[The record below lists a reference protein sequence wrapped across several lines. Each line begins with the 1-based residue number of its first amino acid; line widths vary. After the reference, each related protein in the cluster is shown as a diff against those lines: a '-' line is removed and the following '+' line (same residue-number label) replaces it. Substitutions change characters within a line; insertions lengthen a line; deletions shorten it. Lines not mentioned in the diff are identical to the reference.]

1 LIFPERKNGM
11 RLNELLFELSIPT
24 LPAEAELTLTGL
36 TDDTRRLEPGY
47 LFVCQRGSNY
57 DGHDF
62 LQQAAEKGAVAAIVE
77 RVPDDRPASL
87 PLILVKS
94 IDARFLKDLGGAY
107 YDYPDRKLKLIGIV
121 GTKGKTTST
130 FLVKSILEAA
140 GHRVGLV
147 GTVTNLVGDE
157 PLETG
162 EVHNTT
168 PGILELQR
176 LFAKMAAAGAEY
188 VVMEVSSH
196 AIHQQ
201 RITGL
206 SFCCGLFTNITRD
219 HLDYHG
225 TFAEYLR
232 VKSQFFI
239 DLPETARAAIN
250 ADDPSAAGIIAQT
263 TAKVCSYAIDTSAD
277 IRAEAIQ
284 LSAKGVSLQVIFPQG
299 KIGLDLKLVGKFNVY
314 NALGAFATGLAL
326 GIAPEKIKAGL
337 EGITGVPGRFQP
349 VAGDWPFGVIVDYA
363 HTPDSLANILRTG
376 RELAGAGHL
385 ILVFGCG
392 GDRDR
397 GKRPLMGEIAA
408 GIADYTIITSDNP
421 RSEEPRQIIDEIE
434 TGFREATSQA
444 LYHVETDRAAAIG
457 QAINKAAAGD
467 LVIIA
472 GKGHETYQIFADR
485 TSHFDDREA
494 ALAALKER
502 FHG

>member
-1 LIFPERKNGM
+1 M
-11 RLNELLFELSIPT
+11 RLNELLFELCIPT
-24 LPAEAELTLTGL
+24 LPAEADIVLTGL

-47 LFVCQRGSNY
+47 LFVCQRGASR

-77 RVPDDRPASL
+77 RVPDDRPAGL
-87 PLILVKS
+87 PLIQVKC
-94 IDARFLKDLGGAY
+94 IDAGFLKELGGAFY
-107 YDYPDRKLKLIGIV
+107 NYPDRKLKLIGIV

-140 GHRVGLV
+140 GHRVGLI
-147 GTVTNLVGDE
+147 GTISNLVGDE

-168 PGILELQR
+168 PGVLELQR

-201 RITGL
+201 RIAGL
-206 SFCCGLFTNITRD
+206 SFCCGLFSNITRD

-232 VKSQFFI
+232 VKSKFFT
-239 DLPETARAAIN
+239 DLPKMAHAVIN
-250 ADDPSAAGIIAQT
+250 ADDPNAAGIIIQT
-263 TAKVCSYAIDTSAD
+263 AAKVYTYAIDAPAD
-277 IRAEAIQ
+277 IRAEVVQ
-284 LSAKGVSLQVIFPQG
+284 LSARGVSLAVAFPQG
-299 KIGLDLKLVGKFNVY
+299 KVALDLKLVGKFNVY
-314 NALGAFATGLAL
+314 NALGAFSTGFSL
-326 GIAPEKIKAGL
+326 GITPEKIKAGL
-337 EGITGVPGRFQP
+337 EGMTGVPGRFQP

-376 RELAGAGHL
+376 RELVGVGHL

-421 RSEEPRQIIDEIE
+421 RSEEPQQIIDEIE
-434 TGFREATSQA
+434 TGFRKAASQA
-444 LYHVETDRAAAIG
+444 LYHIETDRAAAIG
-457 QAINKAAAGD
+457 QAIKKAAAGD

-485 TSHFDDREA
+485 TIHFDDREV